1 MMEMIDKKKFISFNR
16 ITIAVIA
23 IFILLSITRVAMA
36 RFESNGDGVAVGEIA
51 FYIINPMTET
61 QSLKMF
67 DVKPDG
73 NDYIF
78 NIDVSNFSE
87 DGTVS
92 EVDLEYQL
100 ELITTT
106 NIPVEYKIYLNNS
119 ETNDFNNKEIFQ
131 DEDGMYF
138 FRFQTPAQNFQR
150 NIEKTDHYQLVVT
163 FPSSY
168 NEETYQ
174 DLIDSVE
181 VVINAQQGNYSDCE
195 KNKV

>member
-51 FYIINPMTET
+51 FYIINPTTEI

-87 DGTVS
+87 EGSVS

-138 FRFQTPAQNFQR
+138 FRFQTPAQNFQQTV
-150 NIEKTDHYQLVVT
+150 EKTDHYQLVVT

-168 NEETYQ
+168 NEEAYQ

-181 VVINAQQGNYSDCE
+181 VVINAQQ
-195 KNKV
+195 V